1 MKLQEGP
8 QGHPYVLEE
17 NTEVWVS
24 LRVDGGLEHWHEHI
38 LQHLSKVW
46 KEVLRSKHITRSR
59 NEENLGG
66 EDFGT
71 DSSKRSPKTSKGPNA
86 VFKKRPSVSILGPP
100 WYILLGYP

>member
-1 MKLQEGP
+1 M
-8 QGHPYVLEE
+8 LEE

-24 LRVDGGLEHWHEHI
+24 LRVDGGLEHWHENI

-46 KEVLRSKHITRSR
+46 KEVLRSKHITRGR

-66 EDFGT
+66 EDIGT
-71 DSSKRSPKTSKGPNA
+71 DSSKRSPKTSKEPNA